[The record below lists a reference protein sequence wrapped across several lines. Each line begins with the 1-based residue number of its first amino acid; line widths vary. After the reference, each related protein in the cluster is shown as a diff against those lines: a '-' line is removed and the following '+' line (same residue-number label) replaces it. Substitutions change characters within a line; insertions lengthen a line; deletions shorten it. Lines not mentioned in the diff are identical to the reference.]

1 MIGHGPAVTAA
12 LADVD
17 RRQAGARHAMGQHR
31 GAAEPRAH
39 NAPVAECRRHAVD
52 QDAAAALTGD
62 LNLKVEGRRL
72 AECFER
78 QQSVRTARFHRPCSV
93 SKRG

>member
-1 MIGHGPAVTAA
+1 
-12 LADVD
+12 
-17 RRQAGARHAMGQHR
+17 MGQDR

-39 NAPVAECRRHAVD
+39 DAPVAEGRRHAVD
-52 QDAAAALTGD
+52 HDAAAALTGD
-62 LNLKVEGRRL
+62 LNFQVEDCGL

-78 QQSVRTARFHRPCSV
+78 QQPVRTARFHRPRSV